1 MLPNRTFSLDI
12 YCAITVQYNFNKIP
26 INCQYDSN
34 ILDIHVVMHFHSYT
48 MMYVCIHHICM
59 CCTAPPSRRPK
70 QEVAVAAH
78 TPAAPLAEAM
88 PPAKKKAKTHKEE
101 ALAVQTAAWAC
112 KFRNLLNYE
121 KSDACKKA
129 SFVCIHTHT
138 CPWDVTNHFGYLHI
152 YIIQRNR

>member
-1 MLPNRTFSLDI
+1 
-12 YCAITVQYNFNKIP
+12 
-26 INCQYDSN
+26 
-34 ILDIHVVMHFHSYT
+34 
-48 MMYVCIHHICM
+48 M

-88 PPAKKKAKTHKEE
+88 PPAKKKAKTHKED

-112 KFRNLLNYE
+112 KFRNLLNYK

-129 SFVCIHTHT
+129 SHVCMHIYIHIYIIHTHT
-138 CPWDVTNHFGYLHI
+138 NKHPIHVYTHLSMYTYIYL
-152 YIIQRNR
+152 YISLLISLLPIGLLLIPNMCCSACC